1 MNSKRNDR
9 KGGKFTFKQLE
20 PYEVDNLADH
30 GLASLNNQ
38 KGNVFK
44 KRFNKLLKI
53 YIVSDDDRIYNDKVN
68 ITKQEQVVEFS
79 KSCYP
84 NNESNES
91 INLWNK
97 LPDEI
102 FKTILLN
109 SIGSSSNAIE
119 DYHSI
124 IQICSTLQIV
134 KQKGKRLLPHVY
146 IDTNE
151 NFEHFSFRNMIKVI
165 VRKLTKL
172 FGQNSGL
179 LLDIS

>member
-1 MNSKRNDR
+1 M
-9 KGGKFTFKQLE
+9 
-20 PYEVDNLADH
+20 
-30 GLASLNNQ
+30 
-38 KGNVFK
+38 
-44 KRFNKLLKI
+44 
-53 YIVSDDDRIYNDKVN
+53 
-68 ITKQEQVVEFS
+68 EFS
-79 KSCYP
+79 KSSYP

-134 KQKGKRLLPHVY
+134 KQKGKRLFPHVY

-179 LLDIS
+179 LLDISLKQKNGNQLGWYSLYSWYVIDKDYWKKAVKSLLNKNI

>member
-1 MNSKRNDR
+1 MK
-9 KGGKFTFKQLE
+9 
-20 PYEVDNLADH
+20 
-30 GLASLNNQ
+30 
-38 KGNVFK
+38 
-44 KRFNKLLKI
+44 
-53 YIVSDDDRIYNDKVN
+53 
-68 ITKQEQVVEFS
+68 FS
-79 KSCYP
+79 KSSYP
-84 NNESNES
+84 KNESNES

-146 IDTNE
+146 IDTCE
-151 NFEHFSFRNMIKVI
+151 NFEHSSFRNMIKVI

-179 LLDIS
+179 LLDILNINKAKKWKSAWLVFVIFVVCHRQGLLEKSCQIIAK

>member
-1 MNSKRNDR
+1 M
-9 KGGKFTFKQLE
+9 
-20 PYEVDNLADH
+20 
-30 GLASLNNQ
+30 
-38 KGNVFK
+38 
-44 KRFNKLLKI
+44 
-53 YIVSDDDRIYNDKVN
+53 
-68 ITKQEQVVEFS
+68 EFS

-134 KQKGKRLLPHVY
+134 KQKGKRLFPHVY

-179 LLDIS
+179 LLDISLKQKNGNQLGWYSLYSWYVIDKDYWKKAVKSLLNKNI